1 MKQTYENIL
10 RPLPVQGT
18 VLKNRLYGVK
28 GLPHFMQG
36 PENFPSETVIRYYAG
51 LAKNGAAVVTVKAMA
66 QPRDRSQMKGDS
78 AHMTMWDINNPATYN
93 YMAHIANLI
102 HYYGSKCFV
111 NIQRQQPAGVN
122 ISEVTPERLRALQTD
137 MNTAAGREITKDEI
151 QEMIQGIVDTCK
163 LYQSLG
169 FDGVNLY
176 GSYQA
181 SIIANSFSPR
191 VNVRTDEYG
200 GSLENRCR
208 LILEMAQAIKD
219 GCGKNFLVEL
229 QFSGE
234 EGPADGY
241 KIDDTI
247 ELLRRGEGLIDIVQ
261 LRAVNGNLAHPTGLN
276 SELEAPITLAY
287 SEAIKKAGVKVI
299 TAPTGGFQ
307 DPDLI
312 DRWIGEGKMDMAAI
326 CRGFICDFD
335 YYEKILDGRGEDVT
349 PCIRCNNCHGINFDG
364 PWFSFCSVNP
374 RVGIQDR
381 LDLLAPAPSG
391 VKRVAVI
398 GGGPAGMVA
407 ALTARQRGHDV
418 TLFEKKEVLGGQLI
432 HADYAGFK
440 WPLKRYKDYLI
451 RQLDKQGVLVKL
463 GTAITPAEIEAANY
477 DAVIAAT
484 GAAPKKPGI
493 PGDDAP
499 GIWAPIDVFGHEA
512 ELGHRVVVV
521 GGSETGV
528 ETALY
533 LCDNGHEVTVL
544 TRQRQLASD
553 ANQIHYIGAL
563 RDYYNARENFH
574 QAVNATTTRVSP
586 NQVTFTVAAPPAP
599 AGGPGMP
606 GMPGMPPVG
615 SGDFAA
621 PGPYSA
627 DGTYTIDCDSVVV
640 CGGVAPC
647 QDDALAYS
655 ASARQFF
662 LVGDCQE
669 PGRVYQCVRSAFA
682 AANQI

>member
-1 MKQTYENIL
+1 
-10 RPLPVQGT
+10 
-18 VLKNRLYGVK
+18 
-28 GLPHFMQG
+28 
-36 PENFPSETVIRYYAG
+36 
-51 LAKNGAAVVTVKAMA
+51 
-66 QPRDRSQMKGDS
+66 
-78 AHMTMWDINNPATYN
+78 
-93 YMAHIANLI
+93 
-102 HYYGSKCFV
+102 
-111 NIQRQQPAGVN
+111 
-122 ISEVTPERLRALQTD
+122 
-137 MNTAAGREITKDEI
+137 
-151 QEMIQGIVDTCK
+151 
-163 LYQSLG
+163 
-169 FDGVNLY
+169 
-176 GSYQA
+176 
-181 SIIANSFSPR
+181 
-191 VNVRTDEYG
+191 
-200 GSLENRCR
+200 
-208 LILEMAQAIKD
+208 
-219 GCGKNFLVEL
+219 
-229 QFSGE
+229 
-234 EGPADGY
+234 
-241 KIDDTI
+241 
-247 ELLRRGEGLIDIVQ
+247 
-261 LRAVNGNLAHPTGLN
+261 
-276 SELEAPITLAY
+276 
-287 SEAIKKAGVKVI
+287 
-299 TAPTGGFQ
+299 
-307 DPDLI
+307 
-312 DRWIGEGKMDMAAI
+312 
-326 CRGFICDFD
+326 
-335 YYEKILDGRGEDVT
+335 
-349 PCIRCNNCHGINFDG
+349 
-364 PWFSFCSVNP
+364 
-374 RVGIQDR
+374 
-381 LDLLAPAPSG
+381 
-391 VKRVAVI
+391 
-398 GGGPAGMVA
+398 MVA